1 MCLYLFIILIFYGKW
16 GIRWRQH
23 DIIDHNSVNNI
34 GGCAWSIPPSHTCVG
49 AHAQLAL
56 AMLETLGSPNP
67 LVVRKE
73 RWWPDWGSP
82 NLTMPKPRGRVEEY
96 HRREPELAED
106 WWNWHVCEREG
117 RRERKREKR
126 WCGHECH
133 RRREGVN
140 GKRKEEP
147 TNFGL
152 WHKKGRWEEK
162 NLS

>member
-1 MCLYLFIILIFYGKW
+1 MLIT
-16 GIRWRQH
+16 
-23 DIIDHNSVNNI
+23 SVAARLI
-34 GGCAWSIPPSHTCVG
+34 HTPITHLCG
-49 AHAQLAL
+49 RTCTREGHKHAQLAL

-82 NLTMPKPRGRVEEY
+82 NLTMLEPRGRVEEY
-96 HRREPELAED
+96 HRREAELVED

-126 WCGHECH
+126 WCGHECD

-152 WHKKGRWEEK
+152 WHKKEGERK
-162 NLS
+162 KIKLGH